1 VFLLELTSPL
11 IDGEK
16 SNYFDIN
23 YLLRGMLVPKGTHT
37 IEFNFSPKIVKT
49 GINIRI
55 ITIIIT
61 FSLIAFLLYKENKW
75 V

>member
-1 VFLLELTSPL
+1 MIIPEGDHL
-11 IDGEK
+11 
-16 SNYFDIN
+16 
-23 YLLRGMLVPKGTHT
+23 
-37 IEFNFSPKIVKT
+37 IEFHFSPKIVKT

-61 FSLIAFLLYKENKW
+61 FSIIALMLYRENKW

>member
-1 VFLLELTSPL
+1 MLL
-11 IDGEK
+11 
-16 SNYFDIN
+16 
-23 YLLRGMLVPKGTHT
+23 PKGKHT
-37 IEFNFSPKIVKT
+37 IEFKFSPKIVKT

-61 FSLIAFLLYKENKW
+61 FSLIAFMLYKENKW